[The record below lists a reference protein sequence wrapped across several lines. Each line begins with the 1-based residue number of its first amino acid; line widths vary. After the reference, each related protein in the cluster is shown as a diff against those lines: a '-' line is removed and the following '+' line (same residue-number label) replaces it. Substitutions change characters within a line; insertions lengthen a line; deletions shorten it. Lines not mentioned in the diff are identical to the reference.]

1 MVTNDPFKNSSY
13 QMQAAKGLLTEL
25 GLLNML
31 QAWTVGAIINL
42 ISPSVAFAPIV
53 REMDHPSFYATP
65 GDGAI
70 EKLFN
75 YIVNTNGLLYLSI
88 MIVGTIMSLVFLI
101 FTMLGIYRMIKSRWF
116 VEIGNREALI
126 FFLFVVI
133 YFIAIT
139 GPIVGVKYRLPIEPI
154 MTVFFSY
161 TLVGFRRSK
170 LNNNKQQVNN
180 E

>member
-1 MVTNDPFKNSSY
+1 
-13 QMQAAKGLLTEL
+13 
-25 GLLNML
+25 
-31 QAWTVGAIINL
+31 
-42 ISPSVAFAPIV
+42 
-53 REMDHPSFYATP
+53 
-65 GDGAI
+65 
-70 EKLFN
+70 
-75 YIVNTNGLLYLSI
+75 